1 MHFYTSLSKK
11 LKDMKQKILYVED
24 EPHLGKIVTDL
35 LVRQGFEV
43 LLITDG
49 AEVIKSFKCFIPDV
63 CVLDIMLPGVDG
75 LELALAIRNRYSHLP
90 IIFLSAK
97 SQTDD
102 VLKGFESGGNDY
114 IKKPFSIDELVAR
127 IKNQL
132 KIAASSSL
140 DKTHRLQEVKI
151 RDIIFYPEKYELHIQ
166 KRVIKLSYREGQILS
181 ALTSTPNKIIDR
193 KALLISVWGD
203 DSYYNSRTLDVYVRK
218 LREYFSAVDGIE
230 IHTLKGK
237 GYTFITD

>member
-1 MHFYTSLSKK
+1 
-11 LKDMKQKILYVED
+11 
-24 EPHLGKIVTDL
+24 
-35 LVRQGFEV
+35 
-43 LLITDG
+43 
-49 AEVIKSFKCFIPDV
+49 
-63 CVLDIMLPGVDG
+63 MLPGVDG
-75 LELALAIRNRYSHLP
+75 LELALAIRNRYSQLP

-140 DKTHRLQEVKI
+140 DKTHRIQEVKI

>member
-1 MHFYTSLSKK
+1 
-11 LKDMKQKILYVED
+11 MKQKILYVED

-35 LVRQGFEV
+35 LDRQGFEV
-43 LLITDG
+43 LLIKDG
-49 AEVIKSFKCFIPDV
+49 DEVIKSFKCFTPDV
-63 CVLDIMLPGVDG
+63 CVLDVMLPGVDG
-75 LELALAIRNRYSHLP
+75 LELGHAIRNRYPQLP

-97 SQTDD
+97 TQTDD

-132 KIAASSSL
+132 KISASSSL
-140 DKTHRLQEVKI
+140 GNANRPQEVKI
-151 RDIIFYPEKYELHIQ
+151 RDIVFYPERYELHIQ
-166 KRVIKLSYREGQILS
+166 KRKIKLSYREGQILS
-181 ALTSTPNKIIDR
+181 ALTSSPNKIVDR
-193 KALLISVWGD
+193 KELLISVWGD
-203 DSYYNSRTLDVYVRK
+203 NSYYNSRTLDVYVRK
-218 LREYFSAVDGIE
+218 LRDYFSAVDGIE